1 MIFVTTKLYWISR
14 DCICLLAVKLLRS
27 HFRVTMFRKSYLAAL
42 AALCFGSACAHS
54 EQISYPDWAI
64 AVANEKCKLWREKGY
79 DYYEVR
85 KYMKVEWSEEF
96 QKEFSRLP
104 YQDALD
110 LSREVTGT
118 KCAQLQDEAWEK
130 FRDRQDDSGG
140 GDGLNQ

>member
-1 MIFVTTKLYWISR
+1 MKR
-14 DCICLLAVKLLRS
+14 LRS
-27 HFRVTMFRKSYLAAL
+27 HVWVTVFKKSYLAAL
-42 AALCFGSACAHS
+42 IALCFSSACAHS
-54 EQISYPDWAI
+54 KRVSYPDWAI

-85 KYMKVEWSEEF
+85 KHMNVEWSNEF
-96 QKEFSRLP
+96 QKEFSSLP

-130 FRDRQDDSGG
+130 FRDRQDDSGV
-140 GDGLNQ
+140 GDGLDQ

>member
-1 MIFVTTKLYWISR
+1 MKR
-14 DCICLLAVKLLRS
+14 LRP
-27 HFRVTMFRKSYLAAL
+27 HVRVTMFKKSYLAAL
-42 AALCFGSACAHS
+42 IALCFGSACAHS
-54 EQISYPDWAI
+54 ERVSYPDWAI

-85 KYMKVEWSEEF
+85 KHMNVEWSDEF
-96 QKEFSRLP
+96 QKEFSSLP

-130 FRDRQDDSGG
+130 FRDRQDDAGD